1 MFKRLPAE
9 VVARRGDRNA
19 NKKPTAQEKA
29 PAATVELEQVL
40 SKRPDGRAKWLAKA
54 LVQASDGRMDS
65 QSLYSV
71 VAHNRFIEDLT
82 EKSGKKMYR
91 ALHANLHVFSS
102 RQRKFLEKECAL
114 ARKYAATAFQGI
126 QKDND
131 EDERQEQAA
140 NAVEDMMARC
150 RAFVRERQSERG
162 ERAENGGEEG
172 DEDGDH
178 PPPALPKAEEAPE
191 PQPPQPEVPKVEPTV
206 TKGVASRSRSEGR
219 LKKEKEKVVKSNKKK
234 AKEASER
241 SSKSRSRDRKR
252 KSRHSS
258 ESSGGRRS
266 KRSRR
271 KEKDSESSSDRKRK
285 KKRH

>member
-1 MFKRLPAE
+1 MQISGLSGSVFK
-9 VVARRGDRNA
+9 
-19 NKKPTAQEKA
+19 
-29 PAATVELEQVL
+29 
-40 SKRPDGRAKWLAKA
+40 
-54 LVQASDGRMDS
+54 
-65 QSLYSV
+65 
-71 VAHNRFIEDLT
+71 
-82 EKSGKKMYR
+82 
-91 ALHANLHVFSS
+91 
-102 RQRKFLEKECAL
+102 
-114 ARKYAATAFQGI
+114 KYAATAFQGI

-219 LKKEKEKVVKSNKKK
+219 LKKEKVPWTAGWSDDRDGPPGARKV
-234 AKEASER
+234 
-241 SSKSRSRDRKR
+241 
-252 KSRHSS
+252 
-258 ESSGGRRS
+258 
-266 KRSRR
+266 
-271 KEKDSESSSDRKRK
+271 
-285 KKRH
+285 